1 MTTAHGCWSLQPGL
15 VLLGHIPCC
24 PHPPQPFGLSRFVV
38 HLFLGNC
45 SVWALER
52 LVSTMQ
58 PDKGGVCWPV
68 YFKQLVS
75 YRREFVQ
82 LLALVW
88 RGSANAT
95 VAPVL
100 TDATLPVSG
109 AGHGAGCEGSAPGPS
124 LHPCAGSDPL
134 PVLLL
139 EEKNL
144 SLSCAWMRSE
154 WWQLCSQYPVINGI
168 KLVPLVRFFYFA
180 SGFLKTF

>member
-1 MTTAHGCWSLQPGL
+1 MPRQPLMAPGPSSLPGS
-15 VLLGHIPCC
+15 VLLGHVPCR

-52 LVSTMQ
+52 PVSNAQ

-75 YRREFVQ
+75 YRRELAQ

-88 RGSANAT
+88 RGPANAT

-100 TDATLPVSG
+100 TDATVPVLG
-109 AGHGAGCEGSAPGPS
+109 AGHGAACKGSALGPS
-124 LHPCAGSDPL
+124 LHPRAGSDPL

-139 EEKNL
+139 EEKS
-144 SLSCAWMRSE
+144 SLE
-154 WWQLCSQYPVINGI
+154 LCLDEI
-168 KLVPLVRFFYFA
+168 
-180 SGFLKTF
+180 